1 MDIQSST
8 PAPTAVATAVA
19 ASSVSAI
26 SWGAIIAGA
35 VVASAISLLLFV
47 LAAGLDLAS
56 FSRPLLRHGS
66 AAGLTVMAAITL
78 IASQWIASGVGGYI
92 TGRLRTRWTSTH
104 THEVFFRDTAHGFI
118 TWAVV
123 TLFMALGLGSAAS
136 AVFGSDYQPT
146 RGALAASTPQASN
159 AERVGTATVLV
170 VQSGE
175 AQASRDLTEDTG
187 GLQLAL
193 PPEGNFDGRMVLA
206 QDLADAPRDDR
217 LVTPDTARKDAAV
230 GSLLVALSML
240 VGAFIASVS
249 AAIGGRLR
257 DLHP

>member
-8 PAPTAVATAVA
+8 PAPTAVVA
-19 ASSVSAI
+19 AGSVSAI

-35 VVASAISLLLFV
+35 AVASAVSLLLFV

-66 AAGLTVMAAITL
+66 AVGLTVMAAITL

-92 TGRLRTRWTSTH
+92 TGRLRTRWASTH
-104 THEVFFRDTAHGFI
+104 THEVFFRDTAHGLI

-136 AVFGSDYQPT
+136 TMFGSDYQPT
-146 RGALAASTPQASN
+146 RGPVAASNPQTSTA
-159 AERVGTATVLV
+159 AHVRAATVLIL
-170 VQSGE
+170 QGGQ
-175 AQASRDLTEDTG
+175 AQAPQQVAEDAD
-187 GLQLAL
+187 GLQLVL
-193 PPEGNFDGRMVLA
+193 PQGSSSAGHIVLA
-206 QDLADAPRDDR
+206 QDLADTPADDR
-217 LVTPDTARKDAAV
+217 PGAADTTRKDAAV

-240 VGAFIASVS
+240 IGAFIASVS

>member
-8 PAPTAVATAVA
+8 PAPAAVATAVA
-19 ASSVSAI
+19 TGSVSAI

-92 TGRLRTRWTSTH
+92 TGRMRTRWTSTH

-136 AVFGSDYQPT
+136 AMFSSDYQPT
-146 RGALAASTPQASN
+146 RGPLAASAPETSAE
-159 AERVGTATVLV
+159 ERVRTATVLV
-170 VQSGE
+170 VQGGQAHPAQEVGE
-175 AQASRDLTEDTG
+175 AAD
-187 GLQLAL
+187 GLQLVL
-193 PPEGNFDGRMVLA
+193 PPSDNAVGRLVLA
-206 QDLADAPRDDR
+206 QDLADSPRDDR
-217 LVTPDTARKDAAV
+217 MVTPDTARKDAAV

-240 VGAFIASVS
+240 IGAFIASVS